1 MSEVDPADLTPVA
14 SRHDRDLVVVLHPDL
29 PLVLTGGDV
38 PDGVVEVS
46 ADDPPANWTELLVA
60 TRQVVPE
67 GAWPLG
73 PTRALPGL
81 WLHAALARTAAVPP
95 GYRWSDVPDPLWSSP
110 VRHAVS
116 AVLDEDSGR
125 VPTPPR
131 VPWMR
136 RGWWVEATAW
146 VDAQLARADRRRTGD
161 LEPKEHWG
169 ISAVAR
175 IPTTAGALWLKAV
188 PPFFAREPAVLTLLG
203 ERVPGM
209 VPILVAR
216 ADEPGG
222 GSRFLTEDA
231 GEVPDDVDPA
241 DPPRLAALI
250 AELQVATLDLL
261 PQLAAAGCV
270 DRSPARL
277 ASELARMADEGVE
290 LVLLEADERAKL
302 AGLVPQI
309 TDRLRALADGPLP
322 TVLVHGDFHAW
333 NVARSPGWSAGE
345 AVVIDWTDAAIGPA
359 GVDLTTLLP
368 PTADESA
375 HARVTRA
382 YASVW
387 AEHLGLPLAE
397 VEGALAATVVAAH
410 VVQALAYDEILR
422 ELEPD
427 ARSGLGGAM
436 AQRLRALLTI

>member
-1 MSEVDPADLTPVA
+1 MSEVDPADSTAVA
-14 SRHDRDLVVVLHPDL
+14 AHHDRDLVVVLHPDR
-29 PLVLTGGDV
+29 PLVLTGGEI

-46 ADDPPANWTELLVA
+46 ADDPPANWTGLLVA
-60 TRQVVPE
+60 TRQVVPD

-73 PTRALPGL
+73 PTRSLPGL
-81 WLHAALARTAAVPP
+81 WLHTALARTAAVAP
-95 GYRWSDVPDPLWSSP
+95 GYRWSDGPDPLWSSP
-110 VRHAVS
+110 VRRAVT
-116 AVLDEDSGR
+116 AALDEDDGR
-125 VPTPPR
+125 VPTPLR
-131 VPWMR
+131 VAWMR
-136 RGWWVEATAW
+136 RGWWEEATTW
-146 VDAQLARADRRRTGD
+146 VDAQLAKTDRRRTGD
-161 LEPKEHWG
+161 VEPKEHWG

-175 IPTTAGALWLKAV
+175 VPTTAGALWLKAV
-188 PPFFAREPAVLTLLG
+188 PPIFAREPAVLSVLG

-209 VPILVAR
+209 VPVVFAR

-231 GEVPDDVDPA
+231 GDVPDDVDPA

-250 AELQVATLDLL
+250 AELQVRTLDLL

-277 ASELARMADEGVE
+277 VSELVRMAEDGFE
-290 LVLLEADERAKL
+290 LDQLDAEERAKL
-302 AGLVPQI
+302 AGLVPEI

-333 NVARSPGWSAGE
+333 NVARSPAWSAGE

-368 PTADESA
+368 ATADERA

-387 AEHLGLPLAE
+387 AEHLELPLAE
-397 VEGALAATVVAAH
+397 VERALAATVVAAH

-436 AQRLRALLTI
+436 AQRLRALLTN